1 MENKI
6 LKVPSYI
13 KKVETTSDK
22 GLKLQV
28 YTQELAPEDITNLL
42 SLRDK
47 LGYFIFKLTNIDE
60 EDLVELP
67 KIKPEFKHE
76 RTPAERLRAV
86 LYIWW
91 SQRGEEKKGVSFD
104 DFYREYIERIIDSIK
119 EKINP

>member
-76 RTPAERLRAV
+76 RTPAEKLRAV

-91 SQRGEEKKGVSFD
+91 SQRGEEKKGVLFD
-104 DFYREYIERIIDSIK
+104 DFYKEYLERIISQIK

>member
-86 LYIWW
+86 VYIWW
-91 SQRGEEKKGVSFD
+91 SQRGEEKKGVLFD
-104 DFYREYIERIIDSIK
+104 DFYKEYMERLINQIK